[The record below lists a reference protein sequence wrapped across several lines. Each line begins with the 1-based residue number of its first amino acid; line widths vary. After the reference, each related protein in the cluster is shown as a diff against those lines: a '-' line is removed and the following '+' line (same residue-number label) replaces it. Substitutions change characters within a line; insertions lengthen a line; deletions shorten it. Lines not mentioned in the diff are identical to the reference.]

1 MHYEKLFEKG
11 TIGRLELR
19 NRVVMTA
26 MGTMLGD
33 WNGCSTPEQVRFYE
47 ERAKGG
53 CGLIIPEF
61 TSVDPDSGHCNRIQL
76 GIWDERQIASFERI
90 CDAVHRHGAKI
101 FVQLHHGGRE
111 APPAINGGRQAMA
124 PSVEL
129 NSVVGRATI
138 LPREMTIED
147 IDRLVGLFIQAALNA
162 QAAGA
167 DGVEIHGAHGYLLQQ
182 FLSPYTNK
190 RTDEYGGS
198 MENRCRF
205 IVRILKGIREVVEPG
220 FVVGAR
226 INGNDFVEGGNDQD
240 ACVEIAKYLE
250 PYVDYFNVSCGV
262 YASAATMIEP
272 CYSPEGWRSGFVKA
286 IKSHVSV
293 PVIAVNTVKHPQF
306 AEQLL
311 QEGVSD
317 FVGMSRMHI
326 ADPYLVQKA
335 MAGREDLIRKCL
347 GCMNCNKSVVAGR
360 TLHCALNPIAGHE
373 VTFGDDKLVKNGNG
387 RKVAIVGGGP
397 AGLAAAYS
405 AWQHGLRDILILERD
420 NELGGILNQCIHNGF
435 GLHRF
440 GEQLTGPEYAG
451 RYIEMLRSTGVRV
464 ELGTMVL
471 EVTPDKKIHC
481 VSKEKGYQILE
492 AKSVILCMGC
502 RERTRGA
509 IGIPGTR
516 PAGIYTAGAAQRYVN
531 MEGYLVGK
539 RVLILGSGDIGLIMA
554 RRLTLEGAE
563 VLGVYEA
570 KSTPSGLT
578 RNIHQCLHD
587 YNIPLHLSHTVT
599 RVFGADRLTGVEV
612 AEVDAHMR
620 PIAGTEQRIDCDAL
634 IVSVG
639 LIPENELAESLGVP
653 LDGHTRGPVCDG
665 QLMTEI
671 PGIFSCGNALHVN
684 DLVDYVSASGELA
697 GKSAAHFA
705 AHTRDEVA
713 LTISDGFG
721 YLVPQRLDR
730 TQDNSAVTLYFRS
743 AAVLG
748 PCRVVLTI
756 DGKETWSRRYPFL
769 RPPEMQQLTLDF
781 DKLGIAHAR
790 DVHFTIEVAEA

>member
-138 LPREMTIED
+138 LPREMTVED
-147 IDRLVGLFIQAALNA
+147 IDRLVGLFVQAALNA

-286 IKSHVSV
+286 IKESGLKVKIDQKNAQNDQSTCKSIADKFV
-293 PVIAVNTVKHPQF
+293 GDGVDLIYAIATPAAQAAAGATADIPIVGCAITDYAASGLVQDNDKPGTNVTGASDLTPV
-306 AEQLL
+306 AEQL
-311 QEGVSD
+311 E
-317 FVGMSRMHI
+317 MM
-326 ADPYLVQKA
+326 QKVLP
-335 MAGREDLIRKCL
+335 D
-347 GCMNCNKSVVAGR
+347 
-360 TLHCALNPIAGHE
+360 
-373 VTFGDDKLVKNGNG
+373 VK
-387 RKVAIVGGGP
+387 K
-397 AGLAAAYS
+397 
-405 AWQHGLRDILILERD
+405 
-420 NELGGILNQCIHNGF
+420 
-435 GLHRF
+435 
-440 GEQLTGPEYAG
+440 
-451 RYIEMLRSTGVRV
+451 
-464 ELGTMVL
+464 
-471 EVTPDKKIHC
+471 
-481 VSKEKGYQILE
+481 
-492 AKSVILCMGC
+492 
-502 RERTRGA
+502 
-509 IGIPGTR
+509 
-516 PAGIYTAGAAQRYVN
+516 
-531 MEGYLVGK
+531 
-539 RVLILGSGDIGLIMA
+539 
-554 RRLTLEGAE
+554 
-563 VLGVYEA
+563 
-570 KSTPSGLT
+570 
-578 RNIHQCLHD
+578 
-587 YNIPLHLSHTVT
+587 
-599 RVFGADRLTGVEV
+599 
-612 AEVDAHMR
+612 
-620 PIAGTEQRIDCDAL
+620 
-634 IVSVG
+634 VG
-639 LIPENELAESLGVP
+639 LLYCTAESNSDV
-653 LDGHTRGPVCDG
+653 
-665 QLMTEI
+665 QI
-671 PGIFSCGNALHVN
+671 KA
-684 DLVDYVSASGELA
+684 AKKEL
-697 GKSAAHFA
+697 
-705 AHTRDEVA
+705 
-713 LTISDGFG
+713 
-721 YLVPQRLDR
+721 
-730 TQDNSAVTLYFRS
+730 
-743 AAVLG
+743 
-748 PCRVVLTI
+748 
-756 DGKETWSRRYPFL
+756 
-769 RPPEMQQLTLDF
+769 
-781 DKLGIAHAR
+781 DKLGLEYTDFTVSSSNEIQSVVESAVGKVDALYSPTDNTIAAGASQ
-790 DVHFTIEVAEA
+790 VGQICKENKLPFVTGEEGMCMAGGLFTLSINYEDLGYAAGEMAVKILKGEAKPEDMAIKHLSSKDLVVVKNDEMAEALGIDLSALDE

>member
-76 GIWDERQIASFERI
+76 GIWDARQIASFERI

-147 IDRLVGLFIQAALNA
+147 IDRLVGLFVQAALNA

-286 IKSHVSV
+286 IKSQVGV

-360 TLHCALNPIAGHE
+360 TLHCALNPVAGHE

-397 AGLAAAYS
+397 AGMQAALLMKKRGFEPVIFEASGTLGGSAILASKAPCKHMAQEFVDTQIAEMQEYGIEVHLNTPGTVARIQTLEPYCVVVACGGNQIVPPVPGADRDNVYYIEDVLLGKVRFAGKKIAVIGGGHVGLEVAHYLCADNQVTVVEMQKEVGTSIYRTAKYKLLSLLQENGVEILTQHALAGVGEGTVELKQLPGGETVSVDADIVVMALGNRPDKAYEDKLAAAFDKVIVVGD
-405 AWQHGLRDILILERD
+405 A
-420 NELGGILNQCIHNGF
+420 
-435 GLHRF
+435 
-440 GEQLTGPEYAG
+440 TKA
-451 RYIEMLRSTGVRV
+451 
-464 ELGTMVL
+464 GTMADA
-471 EVTPDKKIHC
+471 TKAAY
-481 VSKEKGYQILE
+481 EKCFYI
-492 AKSVILCMGC
+492 
-502 RERTRGA
+502 
-509 IGIPGTR
+509 
-516 PAGIYTAGAAQRYVN
+516 
-531 MEGYLVGK
+531 
-539 RVLILGSGDIGLIMA
+539 
-554 RRLTLEGAE
+554 
-563 VLGVYEA
+563 
-570 KSTPSGLT
+570 
-578 RNIHQCLHD
+578 
-587 YNIPLHLSHTVT
+587 
-599 RVFGADRLTGVEV
+599 
-612 AEVDAHMR
+612 
-620 PIAGTEQRIDCDAL
+620 
-634 IVSVG
+634 
-639 LIPENELAESLGVP
+639 
-653 LDGHTRGPVCDG
+653 
-665 QLMTEI
+665 
-671 PGIFSCGNALHVN
+671 
-684 DLVDYVSASGELA
+684 
-697 GKSAAHFA
+697 
-705 AHTRDEVA
+705 
-713 LTISDGFG
+713 
-721 YLVPQRLDR
+721 
-730 TQDNSAVTLYFRS
+730 
-743 AAVLG
+743 
-748 PCRVVLTI
+748 
-756 DGKETWSRRYPFL
+756 
-769 RPPEMQQLTLDF
+769 
-781 DKLGIAHAR
+781 
-790 DVHFTIEVAEA
+790 